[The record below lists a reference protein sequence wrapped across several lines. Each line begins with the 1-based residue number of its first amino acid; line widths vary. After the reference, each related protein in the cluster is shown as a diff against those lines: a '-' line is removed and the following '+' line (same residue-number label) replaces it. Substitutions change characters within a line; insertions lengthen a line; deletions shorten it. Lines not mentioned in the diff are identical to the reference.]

1 MFTNDLPQHVLHGK
15 LIMYADD
22 TQFIDA
28 DSSENLPQ
36 LKRRVEENLSVA
48 LLWFTQ
54 NRLKINPSKTDLLVM
69 KSSRQK
75 INFDFTVE
83 FGSSELIPV
92 QSVKILGVLFDPC
105 LTWEHHVAAIT
116 RRCYC
121 ILIGLARMQ
130 RRVPRE
136 TKRQLVEALVFPHL
150 RYCSSVWGSCTVTQK
165 RRLQR
170 CVNFGARLVSGLG
183 YGDHISGALCELGWR
198 PIQDMVAERDLCTM
212 YRLIHDENAA
222 ELLRSR
228 IVSRSNVSARATR
241 ATCDGHL
248 EVTRARTEF
257 ARRSFFIRAVRSW
270 NGLPADTRT
279 SPSMSAFR
287 RCIADAF

>member
-1 MFTNDLPQHVLHGK
+1 MSGN
-15 LIMYADD
+15 I
-22 TQFIDA
+22 
-28 DSSENLPQ
+28 PQ
-36 LKRRVEENLSVA
+36 LKQRVEENLSVA

-54 NRLKINPSKTDLLVM
+54 NRLKINPTKTDLLVL
-69 KSSRQK
+69 KSSRQN
-75 INFDFTVE
+75 INFNFTVE
-83 FGSSELIPV
+83 FGGSELLPV
-92 QSVKILGVLFDPC
+92 ESVKILGVLLDSC

-150 RYCSSVWGSCTVTQK
+150 QYCMCVWGSCTLTQK

-170 CVNFGARLVSGLG
+170 CVNFGARVVTGLG
-183 YGDHISGALCELGWR
+183 YREHISGALCELGWR
-198 PIQDMVAERDLCTM
+198 PIQGMVAERDLCTM
-212 YRLIHDENAA
+212 YRLVHDENAA

-228 IVSRSNVSARATR
+228 IVSRSVVSVRTTR
-241 ATCDGHL
+241 ATSDGHL
-248 EVTRARTEF
+248 EVPRARTEL

-270 NGLPADTRT
+270 NDLPADTRAA
-279 SPSMSAFR
+279 PSISVFKK
-287 RCIADAF
+287 CIADAF